1 MSRLAALS
9 LPRARSHARTRTT
22 RPTCLHEHAHAHTA
36 PPRTHTLTPSPLS
49 PLAVAGTKRVLLR
62 VRDSGSVADNLDYVA
77 TWNAAQLI
85 TEDVVEAAAAARERR
100 RPVYKGL
107 RRSKL

>member
-1 MSRLAALS
+1 M
-9 LPRARSHARTRTT
+9 
-22 RPTCLHEHAHAHTA
+22 
-36 PPRTHTLTPSPLS
+36 
-49 PLAVAGTKRVLLR
+49 LLR